1 MTSEATLNRMKVM
14 MNTPEH
20 EKIFDEIC
28 TKMNDLVSEQLEE
41 GLSTPQPKFE
51 QMQSQMKKFHSELVG
66 SQEELQKKIDSLQNV
81 SFGPGNV
88 DAQLQQ
94 IANQLGSERG
104 QNAKLSSDLAK
115 SLELSLQLQLEI
127 QGLKARTLQ
136 IQSEEKKYSQTLFE
150 KNKQLQNELELTL
163 ALKDET
169 AIELLKAKTAFTKE
183 LENWNL
189 QKTDFVNQIDL
200 LNSSKNSL
208 ESLNHNLQENLFG
221 KEKEISSLNEEIEK
235 ISSAFEQVETSAQKQ
250 NEVLQ
255 NLMSVAESKIV
266 EMKLALD
273 KKALEAQ
280 DYFSHLQQA
289 LTQMNILKQ
298 ENDAL
303 KEYVS
308 KLNYYH
314 QQAQQAQAN
323 VAQMAQMAASQVQA
337 PAPQM
342 PAPANS

>member
-1 MTSEATLNRMKVM
+1 MRIKDMI
-14 MNTPEH
+14 NTPEH
-20 EKIFDEIC
+20 EKIFDQIC
-28 TKMNDLVSEQLEE
+28 DKMNDLVSVQLEE
-41 GLSTPQPKFE
+41 GLPTPQPKFE
-51 QMQSQMKKFHSELVG
+51 QMQTQMKKFHSDLVG

-94 IANQLGSERG
+94 IANQLATERA

-127 QGLKARTLQ
+127 QGLKARSLQ
-136 IQSEEKKYSQTLFE
+136 IQGEEKKYSQTLFE

-169 AIELLKAKTAFTKE
+169 AMELLKAKTAFTKE

-189 QKTDFVNQIDL
+189 QKSDYVNQID
-200 LNSSKNSL
+200 
-208 ESLNHNLQENLFG
+208 SLNKSKISYETLNQNLQNTLTN
-221 KEKEISSLNEEIEK
+221 KESEISELNAEIEK
-235 ISSAFEQVETSAQKQ
+235 ISTSFEQVENSAYKQ

-303 KEYVS
+303 KEYVN

-314 QQAQQAQAN
+314 QQTQQAQAN
-323 VAQMAQMAASQVQA
+323 VAHMAQVAATQVQSSTSA
-337 PAPQM
+337 PNPVT
-342 PAPANS
+342 ANS